1 VSDPDR
7 PDICPGSD
15 PFHTS
20 GVMLS
25 RAVGLFGKA
34 FENVKVNSPFSG
46 AIVPLPF
53 YNKDQRVSSL
63 MIEINRRLL
72 MDENTGEKLPRIDMV
87 FQKTGEILEKVIDH
101 WACSI

>member
-1 VSDPDR
+1 M
-7 PDICPGSD
+7 GSD

-20 GVMLS
+20 GVLLS

-53 YNKDQRVSSL
+53 YNKDQRVYPL

-72 MDENTGEKLPRIDMV
+72 MEENTGEKLPQIEV
-87 FQKTGEILEKVIDH
+87 FFQKTGEILEKVIDQ
-101 WACSI
+101 WACSN